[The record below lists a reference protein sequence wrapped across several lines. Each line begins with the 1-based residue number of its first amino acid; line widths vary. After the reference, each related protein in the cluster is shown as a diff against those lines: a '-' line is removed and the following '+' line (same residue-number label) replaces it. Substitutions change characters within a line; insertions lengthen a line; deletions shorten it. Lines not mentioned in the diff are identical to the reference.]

1 MELNIHNES
10 HLLSE
15 ASRKDLTTKSR
26 IQSKKR
32 YKKRLNYQ
40 VSNFRGV
47 DLKQMFEND
56 YFVFKTPI
64 KDYVCVIAFPGVFSE
79 LRNVVKSTN
88 GSVKKIN
95 LQMVIKALRKAF
107 DATDDV
113 KVNCTCA
120 DWRYRF
126 AYWATQNGYKY
137 GEPETR
143 PSDITNP
150 DDAIG
155 ATCKHL
161 NLLLSNK
168 RWLTKAAST
177 VNSFI
182 KAYPEK
188 AALYLYDEDE
198 IVEEPEESSEEEVT
212 SSEEDNTSEPD
223 IDSNSGESGED
234 ENTTDR
240 EITDSL
246 KIVTESD
253 LISDDGEFLDTSDSG
268 RSWIPDQRKKI
279 SEISNRLIRYAKKL
293 DLEDQINFL
302 GYRKY
307 SRRENYSVFK
317 AVSID
322 GKEFK
327 LWITYSNGQFK
338 LLSSSGMVMKSNKD
352 PQKIV
357 KYIVDNLIY

>member
-1 MELNIHNES
+1 MELNIHKS
-10 HLLSE
+10 HLLE
-15 ASRKDLTTKSR
+15 VSRKDLVAKSR

-32 YKKRLNYQ
+32 YQKRLNYQ

-64 KDYVCVIAFPGVFSE
+64 KDYVCVIAFPGVFTQI
-79 LRNVVKSTN
+79 RKVVKETH
-88 GSVKKIN
+88 GDVRKVN
-95 LQMVIKALRKAF
+95 LQMVIKALKRAF

-113 KVNCTCA
+113 KVDCTCA
-120 DWRYRF
+120 DWRYRY
-126 AYWATQNGYKY
+126 AYWASQNKYKF

-168 RWLTKAAST
+168 RWLTKAASV

-182 KAYPEK
+182 KAYPDK

-198 IVEEPEESSEEEVT
+198 IVKDKVPDEEEETPVKEPNESEEEIPDVDKN
-212 SSEEDNTSEPD
+212 SEE
-223 IDSNSGESGED
+223 GEGKSDDPE
-234 ENTTDR
+234 TV
-240 EITDSL
+240 TDSL
-246 KIVTESD
+246 RLTESD
-253 LISDDGEFLDTSDSG
+253 LVVDDKEFLDMSDAS
-268 RSWIPDQRKKI
+268 RPWIPEQRQKL
-279 SEISNRLIRYAKKL
+279 SEFKNRILKYAEKYDVK
-293 DLEDQINFL
+293 DQIEFL
-302 GYRKY
+302 GHAKY
-307 SRRENYSVFK
+307 SRKENFSRYLVRDRK
-317 AVSID
+317 GCEYKIWIRYD
-322 GKEFK
+322 GRYIFVNSTGVVERTSK
-327 LWITYSNGQFK
+327 N
-338 LLSSSGMVMKSNKD
+338 

-357 KYIVDNLIY
+357 KYIFDELLF